1 MTSSPKVIAMFAFAL
16 TFGAGI
22 GAARVSDAWSRG
34 TGEAMPSSAW
44 ADAERTLGL
53 SPAQR
58 EAIQRTFAK
67 YQPSTDSLLTSLIP
81 VLRAV
86 SDSMQRE
93 IDAVLDSAQRVRLRE
108 LQRPPVYLIRRKTL
122 EGSRV
127 DTVTVPRGR

>member
-1 MTSSPKVIAMFAFAL
+1 
-16 TFGAGI
+16 
-22 GAARVSDAWSRG
+22 
-34 TGEAMPSSAW
+34 
-44 ADAERTLGL
+44 
-53 SPAQR
+53 
-58 EAIQRTFAK
+58 
-67 YQPSTDSLLTSLIP
+67 LIP